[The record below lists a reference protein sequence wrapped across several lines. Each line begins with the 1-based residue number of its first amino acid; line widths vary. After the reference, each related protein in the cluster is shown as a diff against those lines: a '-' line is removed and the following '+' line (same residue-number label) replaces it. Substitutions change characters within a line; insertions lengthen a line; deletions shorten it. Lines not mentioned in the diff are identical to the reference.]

1 MLNANKFATIS
12 RWPDIYHARSSIVW
26 LRVISSLAWLDSALV
41 RKDAKLSYAF
51 LSGGELAKRIG
62 ETFVFTA
69 VTPEVA
75 ALLRNVVLPHP
86 QFFAVLIGFS
96 DLAIGI
102 SLSLGLFTRLGCVLA
117 ILRALT
123 NILVAGG
130 AGPDTVGF
138 NVMLIATGA
147 IGLITGAGRRFGL
160 DRLLLAR
167 WPTVKLLRLL
177 A

>member
-1 MLNANKFATIS
+1 MLPNSQIFA
-12 RWPDIYHARSSIVW
+12 
-26 LRVISSLAWLDSALV
+26 LA
-41 RKDAKLSYAF
+41 
-51 LSGGELAKRIG
+51 
-62 ETFVFTA
+62 
-69 VTPEVA
+69 
-75 ALLRNVVLPHP
+75 
-86 QFFAVLIGFS
+86 IGFG

-102 SLSLGLFTRLGCVLA
+102 SLSLGLFTRLGSVLA

-138 NVMLIATGA
+138 NVMLMAAGA
-147 IGLITGAGRRFGL
+147 IGLTTGAGRRFGL

-167 WPTVKLLRLL
+167 WPDVKLLRIL